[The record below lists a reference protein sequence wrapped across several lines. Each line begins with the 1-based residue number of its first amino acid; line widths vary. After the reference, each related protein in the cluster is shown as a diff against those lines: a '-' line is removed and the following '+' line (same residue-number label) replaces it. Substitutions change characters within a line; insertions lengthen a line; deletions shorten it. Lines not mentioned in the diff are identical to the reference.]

1 MRFTNKNFRQL
12 FTLAF
17 ALFSFFAQSVFAQGI
32 PERVLPENY
41 YTFRDNMYNFVKSP
55 DEMLSDYQKYIAEI
69 DKNLADKKISNYEYN
84 LYRARYE
91 FIMARVYHYDNNFPE
106 AEKYFDKGMEYG
118 EKAMKENENAQS
130 VLIYVENLSMNC
142 IVKPVSWVITNGPK
156 VSTLDKKVFSYDKRN
171 GAALY
176 MSNAQD
182 IFAPS
187 PFNNVKRGIANM
199 KSFLTNPNYDL
210 DSDDRFNITAAVGYG
225 YMLQKNKAD
234 AKKKN
239 KKALEIYPGNK
250 YIQGLMEAL

>member
-1 MRFTNKNFRQL
+1 MKKNISKIFVIA
-12 FTLAF
+12 FTLLIAIAF
-17 ALFSFFAQSVFAQGI
+17 PIFTQGL
-32 PERVLPENY
+32 PEHVLPDSY
-41 YTFRDNMYNFVKSP
+41 YTFRDDMYNFAKTP
-55 DEMLSDYQKYIAEI
+55 DEMHDDYETYIAQTEN
-69 DKNLADKKISNYEYN
+69 DFSEGKISKYEYY
-84 LYRARYE
+84 LYMSRYE

-106 AEKYFDKGMEYG
+106 AEKYFDRGMDFG
-118 EKAMKENENAQS
+118 NKAMKENENAQS

-142 IVKPVSWVITNGPK
+142 IVKPVSWVIANGPK
-156 VSTLDKKVFSYDKRN
+156 VATLDKKVFSYDKRN

-187 PFNNVKRGIANM
+187 PFNNVKRGIVNM

-210 DSDDRFNITAAVGYG
+210 DTDDRFNITAAVGYG

-234 AKKKN
+234 AELWF